1 DGEFVPVGIDGTTA
15 HPGLGAQGLQ
25 LHRTRARRQSLRDQ
39 HPFRA
44 AAQAGAAFRQP
55 ARARH
60 RRALPRSRGY
70 APAGWQ
76 PCRNRRPRGGHPPG
90 RRSLAVHRGNRA
102 PCPRP
107 GSAATD
113 FLLRPLQTDPCTRPD
128 RAVERSGRLVMAA
141 SLRPPMQ
148 RASDQTRMLNEQ
160 LLGAAKSL
168 QPLLAEHAA
177 ETERERRIADANI
190 EALRDAGLFRMLTP
204 KRCGGHEIGA
214 RAWLDVV
221 ALVAESCGSTAWV
234 LSLLTN
240 AAWFAGMLGDDAR
253 AEIFDKNPNTRIAGV
268 FAPCEGMRREGAGI
282 RISGKWFWASGS
294 LHADW
299 AMLGVLERDAQAR
312 VIDHWLG
319 FVPMRE
325 LAIENT
331 WYASGMKG
339 TGSNCLVA
347 ENLFIPAHRLMS
359 LREAIAGTIPNTN
372 PDEPLYRAA
381 CVPMMVLALLG
392 PQLGLARAA
401 LQHVLSG
408 AGRRNVPYTIYQREA
423 DSPGFQMQIA
433 EAALKIDSA
442 HLHAYRIADD
452 IDAFAGRGQ
461 RMDLTTRAR
470 ARASAGYVGKLVT
483 EAINTL
489 ISAYGAGAFAD

>member
-1 DGEFVPVGIDGTTA
+1 
-15 HPGLGAQGLQ
+15 
-25 LHRTRARRQSLRDQ
+25 
-39 HPFRA
+39 
-44 AAQAGAAFRQP
+44 
-55 ARARH
+55 
-60 RRALPRSRGY
+60 
-70 APAGWQ
+70 
-76 PCRNRRPRGGHPPG
+76 
-90 RRSLAVHRGNRA
+90 
-102 PCPRP
+102 
-107 GSAATD
+107 
-113 FLLRPLQTDPCTRPD
+113 
-128 RAVERSGRLVMAA
+128 MAA

-148 RASDQTRMLNEQ
+148 RATDQARMLHEQ
-160 LLGAAKSL
+160 LVGAAKSL
-168 QPLLAEHAA
+168 QPLLSEHAA
-177 ETERERRIADANI
+177 ETERERRIADANV

-204 KRCGGHEIGA
+204 RRCGGHEIGA

-240 AAWFAGMLGDDAR
+240 AAWFAGMLGDEAR
-253 AEIFDKNPNTRIAGV
+253 MEIFGANPDTRIAGV
-268 FAPCEGMRREGAGI
+268 FAPCEGMQREDAGI

-299 AMLGVLERDAQAR
+299 AMLGVLERDAQVR
-312 VIDHWLG
+312 VVDHWLG

-347 ENLFIPAHRLMS
+347 EDLFIPAHRLMS

-372 PDEPLYRAA
+372 PDETLYRAA

-401 LQHVLSG
+401 LHHVISG

-452 IDAFAGRGQ
+452 IDAFASRGQ

-489 ISAYGAGAFAD
+489 ISAYGAGAFADANPLQRIWRDANTAARHALVLPPVCEEIYGKALLGLDANITPLI